1 MSKKRKKK
9 LRHGFTTGSSAAAG
23 AKAGVYCLA
32 GRPYVNE
39 VEIPLPPGGR
49 LVIPISSSSVNGK
62 ECSVTVIKDAGD
74 DPDVTNKARIKC
86 IVRFLPEGNDGEI
99 IVKGGK
105 GVGKVTRPGLPVSVG
120 ESAINPAPLKQ
131 IKDAV
136 LEGLKETGLSGSV
149 SVIIEVAK
157 GEKIAKK
164 TLNPRL
170 GIIGGISILG
180 TRGTVKPFSNSA
192 YRDTIASAMDVA
204 KAAGLSRIA
213 LSTGGKSER
222 FLKERRPDLS
232 ELSLV
237 QVADFFS
244 FSLKEAN
251 KRGFKDI
258 LYSCFFGKL
267 VKMAQGNPYT
277 HARKSE
283 IDFKALSDWC
293 LAGGMNKDEAVKITG
308 ANTAREAL
316 GLISEDDCKD
326 AIIMDIMEKALL
338 AARGFAGARP
348 EISFY
353 LFDFDGSLL
362 AHRTDEGV
370 NK

>member
-1 MSKKRKKK
+1 
-9 LRHGFTTGSSAAAG
+9 
-23 AKAGVYCLA
+23 
-32 GRPYVNE
+32 
-39 VEIPLPPGGR
+39 
-49 LVIPISSSSVNGK
+49 
-62 ECSVTVIKDAGD
+62 
-74 DPDVTNKARIKC
+74 
-86 IVRFLPEGNDGEI
+86 
-99 IVKGGK
+99 
-105 GVGKVTRPGLPVSVG
+105 VGKVTRPGLPVPVG

-149 SVIIEVAK
+149 SVIIEVAN

-192 YRDTIASAMDVA
+192 YRETIASAMDVA

-222 FLKERRPDLS
+222 FLKVYRPDLP

-244 FSLKEAN
+244 FSLKEAD
-251 KRGFKDI
+251 KRGFKEI

-267 VKMAQGNPYT
+267 VKMAQGYPYT
-277 HARKSE
+277 HAKKSE
-283 IDFKALSDWC
+283 IDFKALSGWC
-293 LAGGMNKDEAVKITG
+293 LARGMNKDEAVKIIG

-316 GLISEDDCKD
+316 GLIAVDDCKD
-326 AIIMDIMEKALL
+326 SIIMDITKKALW

-353 LFDFDGSLL
+353 LFGFDGNLL
-362 AHRTDEGV
+362 ANKTDMGV
-370 NK
+370 DK